1 MIGETLKLKIGKMIP
16 GKKMIDNLL
25 PLASSALLVAF
36 VSLDASVSLDGFA
49 FLDGFVS
56 LGSFASLDS
65 FVPLGNALLLSPV
78 SHAVNAHCCKVF
90 EKKLSGFFF
99 LPNLLK
105 THHFKLHDDV
115 HFHPVIIHPLRYN
128 VYNPYL

>member
-1 MIGETLKLKIGKMIP
+1 MIGETLKLKIG
-16 GKKMIDNLL
+16 KMIDNLL

-49 FLDGFVS
+49 FLDSFVS

-65 FVPLGNALLLSPV
+65 FVPLGNALLFSPV
-78 SHAVNAHCCKVF
+78 SHAVNVHCCRVF

-99 LPNLLK
+99 LP
-105 THHFKLHDDV
+105 
-115 HFHPVIIHPLRYN
+115 IY
-128 VYNPYL
+128 

>member
-36 VSLDASVSLDGFA
+36 VSLDASVSQDGFA
-49 FLDGFVS
+49 FL
-56 LGSFASLDS
+56 GSFVPLDS